1 MIKQLIKVASELDA
15 AGFTKEAD
23 QVDAII
29 KKIAGGKDPSA
40 KPTKHTVKEKDTLT
54 SMTKEHGASGYTV
67 QDNLEYNKTYNK
79 TKKSVFDEKK
89 MEPEDLVYI
98 YCDGSCEAN

>member
-67 QDNLEYNKTYNK
+67 QDNLEYNKTKNP
-79 TKKSVFDEKK
+79 VFDEKK
-89 MEPEDLVYI
+89 MRPGSFVYI
-98 YCDGSCEAN
+98 YCDGACEAN